1 MNQPHPRLWAAM
13 PAAGTGSRFGNER
26 AKQYADLLGR
36 PMLQWSLD
44 PLLARDD
51 IAGVMVAVDAVD
63 PSWEAC
69 RPDSGKIRD
78 TVGGATR
85 SASVLAAL
93 RALSEEADPTDW
105 VLVHDAARP
114 CLHPSDLERLV
125 AEVTRHNV
133 GGLLAVPVTDT
144 IKRALD
150 GLVVATIARSGL
162 WRALT
167 PQMFPLGRLL
177 EALAG
182 ARDAGAQTT
191 DEAAAMELAGYRP
204 RLVQGR
210 ADNIKVTVPEDLRL
224 AATILGARGSTA

>member
-1 MNQPHPRLWAAM
+1 MSQPHPRLWAAV
-13 PAAGTGSRFGNER
+13 PAAGTGSRFGTVG

-36 PMLQWSLD
+36 PLIQWSLD

-51 IAGVMVAVDAVD
+51 IAGVMVAVGSVD
-63 PSWEAC
+63 RCWEAC
-69 RPDSGKIRD
+69 RPDSGKVLD
-78 TVGGATR
+78 TLGGATR

-93 RALSEEADPTDW
+93 RALAEEADSGDW

-114 CLHPSDLERLV
+114 CLHPADLDRLV
-125 AEVTRHNV
+125 ADVTQHGV
-133 GGLLAVPVTDT
+133 GGLLAAPVTDT
-144 IKRALD
+144 IKRAAD
-150 GLVVATIARSGL
+150 GLVVATIARADL

-182 ARDAGAQTT
+182 ARDAGAQST